1 MIVTLAGHVDHG
13 KTSLV
18 QALTGINTD
27 RLEEEKKRGL
37 TIDLGFAYLKD
48 GSLGFVDVPGH
59 QKFIHNM
66 VAGVAA
72 QQHGLLVIAA
82 DDGPMPQ
89 SKEHLDILS
98 LIGVSS
104 GTIALTKTDKVD
116 QARLTECETE
126 IRDLVRESS
135 FEGASIYQTTIDQPD
150 SFKPLLDH
158 LKTQVQKST
167 EKSIDQVFRIAIDRA
182 FAVPGAGTVVTGTI
196 HSGSIEKDSILFH
209 YPSDI
214 QVKVRSLRAQDQEV
228 ARAQAGDRCSI
239 NIAGLNV
246 DQVARGDWLS
256 SITLP
261 HLTNLSANLRVLPNF
276 PRNIKHW
283 SPVHVYHATTHST
296 GRIALLESNSL
307 KPGEEQLADIV
318 LDKPLASFHGDR
330 LILRDQS
337 LDLTLGGA
345 EILVGEKENV
355 YRRRSDKRI
364 TTIKANSEGTYH
376 QAVNNLLKTEGANID
391 EIAQNWLVTRDSV
404 IEELA
409 KENAKV
415 LGVFA
420 ISMNRWKEHL
430 AESLKAVTSKVN
442 GIRENELPKAI
453 PKDYRQAILNELVQS
468 GEIEQTGGLYRSS
481 VSTIQIPNE
490 LQNIWKVL
498 ENKLAAKQSPS
509 SGDIAKELKKNQAAI
524 EKQMRALVKLGK
536 LVEIANHRF
545 YLPQTLDLIQ
555 KDILELANEGPF
567 SVADFRDF
575 TGISRNVAIEVLEHF
590 DRKGVTRRQ
599 ENTRILIRR

>member
-1 MIVTLAGHVDHG
+1 M
-13 KTSLV
+13 
-18 QALTGINTD
+18 
-27 RLEEEKKRGL
+27 
-37 TIDLGFAYLKD
+37 
-48 GSLGFVDVPGH
+48 
-59 QKFIHNM
+59 
-66 VAGVAA
+66 
-72 QQHGLLVIAA
+72 
-82 DDGPMPQ
+82 
-89 SKEHLDILS
+89 
-98 LIGVSS
+98 
-104 GTIALTKTDKVD
+104 
-116 QARLTECETE
+116 
-126 IRDLVRESS
+126 
-135 FEGASIYQTTIDQPD
+135 
-150 SFKPLLDH
+150 
-158 LKTQVQKST
+158 
-167 EKSIDQVFRIAIDRA
+167 
-182 FAVPGAGTVVTGTI
+182 
-196 HSGSIEKDSILFH
+196 
-209 YPSDI
+209 
-214 QVKVRSLRAQDQEV
+214 
-228 ARAQAGDRCSI
+228 
-239 NIAGLNV
+239 
-246 DQVARGDWLS
+246 
-256 SITLP
+256 
-261 HLTNLSANLRVLPNF
+261 
-276 PRNIKHW
+276 
-283 SPVHVYHATTHST
+283 YHATTHST

-307 KPGEEQLADIV
+307 KPGEAQLADIV

-355 YRRRSDKRI
+355 HTRRSGKRI

-376 QAVNNLLKTEGANID
+376 QAVNNLLKSEGVDID

-404 IEELA
+404 IEALE

-415 LGVFA
+415 LGAFA

-430 AESLKAVTSKVN
+430 AESLKAVTLKVN
-442 GIRENELPKAI
+442 GIRENELPKSI
-453 PKDYRQAILNELVQS
+453 PKGYQQAILNELVQS

-567 SVADFRDF
+567 TVADFRDF

-599 ENTRILIRR
+599 ENTRILIQR